1 MLVLLDFVATDVISM
16 TQSAS
21 DVLAVRLLQAEA
33 GVRSPM
39 RVVPL
44 FETLDDL
51 TAAPEIMAHLWQMPW
66 YKGDINGKQEVML
79 GYSDS
84 AKDAGRLAA
93 AWAQY
98 QTQVC
103 ALLWTVSWRRFSPRL
118 ACMLSYCIYSGT
130 NLPHIHSLVMSSLV
144 GIVGSCFR
152 EAWG

>member
-1 MLVLLDFVATDVISM
+1 MHSRIFCLAVLGVLDFVATDVISM
-16 TQSAS
+16 AQSAS

-51 TAAPEIMAHLWQMPW
+51 TAAPEIMAKLWQMPW

-103 ALLWTVSWRRFSPRL
+103 PGFISSPLLAR
-118 ACMLSYCIYSGT
+118 MLSYY
-130 NLPHIHSLVMSSLV
+130 LY
-144 GIVGSCFR
+144 
-152 EAWG
+152 A

>member
-1 MLVLLDFVATDVISM
+1 MYVLLTFGCLSDRPRVAWLVFTTADVISM
-16 TQSAS
+16 AKSAS

-51 TAAPEIMAHLWQMPW
+51 TAAPEIMESLWQMPW

-93 AWAQY
+93 AWSQY
-98 QTQVC
+98 QTQVRV
-103 ALLWTVSWRRFSPRL
+103 LLWAVL
-118 ACMLSYCIYSGT
+118 A
-130 NLPHIHSLVMSSLV
+130 
-144 GIVGSCFR
+144 R
-152 EAWG
+152 